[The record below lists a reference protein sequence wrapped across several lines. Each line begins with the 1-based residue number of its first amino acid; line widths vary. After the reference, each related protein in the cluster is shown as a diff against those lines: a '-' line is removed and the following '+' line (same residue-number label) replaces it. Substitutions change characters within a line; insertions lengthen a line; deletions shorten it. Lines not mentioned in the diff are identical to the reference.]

1 MQDRLTVGFITK
13 PHGVKGAVKVFPAT
27 DDIKRFKP
35 GQKYFLEAG
44 GRSIP
49 VESESVQYFKQ
60 YAIIKLD
67 IFGTPEE
74 AEAYRGCALTV
85 ERSEAVKLKK
95 DEYFLSDLEGMKVFS
110 DEPEKFT
117 PADKTDDGKE
127 SPLGTVTD
135 VLTTGA
141 NEVFV
146 VSLNEGSFDGK
157 KIAEGDE
164 VLLPSIKECIKDIDV
179 ENGCIT
185 VHIMPGLLD

>member
-35 GQKYFLEAG
+35 GQKYYLEAG

-67 IFGTPEE
+67 ILGTPEE
-74 AEAYRGCALTV
+74 AEAFRGCALTV
-85 ERSEAVKLKK
+85 ERSDAVKLKK
-95 DEYFLSDLEGMKVFS
+95 DEYFISDLEGMKVYT

-117 PADKTDDGKE
+117 PAYPSGEKQPGE
-127 SPLGTVTD
+127 IGTVTD
-135 VLTTGA
+135 VLSTGA

-146 VSLNEGSFDGK
+146 VSMNQGCFDGK
-157 KIAEGDE
+157 MFAQGNE
-164 VLLPSIKECIKDIDV
+164 VLLPSIKDCIKDIDV
-179 ENGCIT
+179 ENGRIT